1 MTAEHAGIC
10 AASGVLLALSFVLP
24 ASADLIRL
32 FLIVVIFLY
41 HAYLLGRH
49 LLRERNGI
57 ATLALGMVLLAGIQS
72 MVQTAWYYLGGMLGV
87 TSDAGALFISVVIV
101 HLLCVAIPARED
113 EEVPEPFSF
122 ILSRRVLCSAGLLL
136 LGLTTASWCI
146 RAAARAGTVESIR
159 TPWPLLPDGMLAMI
173 LIGWLACIASVVLIR
188 SRLAAAIQTGLALL
202 PTLAIAPLVYRIG
215 YGFDGFL
222 HIASERVL
230 LMTGTLTP
238 KPLYYI
244 GQYVFTT
251 WIARLTHV
259 PISDIDRWL
268 VPVATAL
275 LLPLVAWFALPR
287 RNGVAGF
294 LALGLIPLG
303 AFVATTP
310 QAFAYLL
317 GLSALFLS
325 TRNEGEHIGSP
336 LLGTRY
342 SIHPLASLLLI
353 GWSIAAHPLAGIP
366 FLFVTLAVLAG
377 RISQTTLRRTAR
389 IVALLLAACA
399 VPLMFAILNLR
410 GGTSIVWNLD
420 SILSLEPWS
429 GRLASFIPFIGNH
442 FVLWPAWASLA
453 QQALP
458 LILLLLAILSAREE
472 RKSGKNGSALTLIT
486 AAILLWISGTAL
498 SATGDFTFLIDY
510 ERGNYADRLN
520 ALAIFCLIP
529 ATIPALGRLLER
541 IRQQSKMLA
550 AAFLGGLA
558 LFMTGL
564 AYDSLPRHDA
574 LVTGRGWS
582 TSKDDIEAVTLIDRD
597 AAGRP
602 YTALANQSVSA
613 AAVSQ
618 LGFKRYAGD
627 VFFYPIPTGGPL
639 YETYLRMT
647 YNEPSRDTVADAA
660 KLGKTDLV
668 YIVVNTYWWK
678 ADQVSEQI
686 EALADRSWSIHDG
699 AVNVYAFEMSNA
711 ASASTTTSGR

>member
-1 MTAEHAGIC
+1 MDQRGRMMAEHAGIC
-10 AASGVLLALSFVLP
+10 AASGLLLALSFVLP
-24 ASADLIRL
+24 PSADLIRL

-41 HAYLLGRH
+41 HAHLLGRH
-49 LLRERNGI
+49 LLRERRWS

-72 MVQTAWYYLGGMLGV
+72 LIQTAWYYLGGMLGV
-87 TSDAGALFISVVIV
+87 TSDAGALFISVIIV
-101 HLLCVAIPARED
+101 HLFCVAIPARED
-113 EEVPEPFSF
+113 EEAPEPFSF
-122 ILSRRVLCSAGLLL
+122 VLSRRVLCSSGLLL

-159 TPWPLLPDGMLAMI
+159 TPWPLLPEGMLAMI
-173 LIGWLACIASVVLIR
+173 LLGWIACIASVVLVR
-188 SRLAAAIQTGLALL
+188 SRIAAAIQTSLALF

-230 LMTGTLTP
+230 LTTGTLSP

-251 WIARLTHV
+251 WIVRLTHV

-317 GLSALFLS
+317 GLCALLLA
-325 TRNEGEHIGSP
+325 TRNS
-336 LLGTRY
+336 
-342 SIHPLASLLLI
+342 SHPLASLLLI

-377 RISQTTLRRTAR
+377 RAPQTTLRRTAR

-420 SILSLEPWS
+420 SILSLEPWRE
-429 GRLASFIPFIGNH
+429 RLASFIPFIGNH
-442 FVLWPAWASLA
+442 FVLWPAWASLV

-472 RKSGKNGSALTLIT
+472 RKSGKNGSAFTLIT

-529 ATIPALGRLLER
+529 ATIPALERLLER
-541 IRQQSKMLA
+541 IRQQPKILA
-550 AAFLGGLA
+550 AAFLAGLA
-558 LFMTGL
+558 LCMTGL
-564 AYDSLPRHDA
+564 AYDALPRHDA

-602 YTALANQSVSA
+602 YTVLANQSVSA

-618 LGFKRYAGD
+618 FGFKRYAGD

-660 KLGKTDLV
+660 KLGKTHLV
-668 YIVVNTYWWK
+668 YIVVNKYWWK
-678 ADQVSEQI
+678 AEQVSEQI
-686 EALADRSWSIHDG
+686 EALADRSWSIRDG
-699 AVNVYAFEMSNA
+699 AINVYAFEMSSA